1 MRLLLAI
8 VLVIPML
15 SACQKN
21 EEPPSSMPTPA
32 GPAAAPAETP
42 AH

>member
-8 VLVIPML
+8 ALVIPML

-32 GPAAAPAETP
+32 GPAAVSTATP

>member
-1 MRLLLAI
+1 MRVLLAI
-8 VLVIPML
+8 ALVIPML

-21 EEPPSSMPTPA
+21 EEPASSAPAPA
-32 GPAAAPAETP
+32 GAPAETP